1 LKTSEIKHF
10 AGFPPQLFS
19 FLEGLEKNNSKIYFD
34 KHRDEYEKF
43 VVKPAKDFITALAPF
58 LEQLNL
64 SIRRE
69 PKFNQTIM
77 KLSKDMRFSKG
88 VPYKTFLLVHFG
100 RFKLDSEFYLYFD
113 KTGVQYGMFLNN
125 SKEENLFFKKN
136 LMIYEK
142 EIAKVFSSYKLNNQ
156 FSLTEMKKEMVL
168 LRKKFD
174 FSKDGKLLLQMKYI
188 LLEKAMLPKE
198 KKIISS
204 PNFIND
210 IIKTF
215 SRLYPLYCFAISEQ
229 PLKLLAKF
237 EEQMGIAD

>member
-1 LKTSEIKHF
+1 MKTAEITQF
-10 AGFPPQLFS
+10 QGFPPQLFA
-19 FLEGLEKNNSKIYFD
+19 FLEGLEKNNSKVYFD
-34 KHRDEYEKF
+34 KHRDEYEQF
-43 VVKPAKDFITALAPF
+43 VVAPAKAFISTIAPF
-58 LEQLNL
+58 LEQLNP

-100 RFKLDSEFYLYFD
+100 RFKMDSEFYVYLD
-113 KTGVQYGMFLNN
+113 KAGVQYGMFINN
-125 SKEENLFFKKN
+125 TKEENLFFKKN
-136 LMIYEK
+136 LLTYEK
-142 EIAKVFSSYKLNNQ
+142 EIEKVFSNYGLNNQ

-168 LRKKFD
+168 VRKKFN
-174 FSKDGKLLLQMKYI
+174 FSKEGKLLTPMKYI
-188 LLEKAMLPKE
+188 LIEKPMLPKE
-198 KKIISS
+198 KKNISS

-210 IIKTF
+210 VIKTF

-237 EEQMGIAD
+237 EEQMGVAD

>member
-1 LKTSEIKHF
+1 MKTQEINQF
-10 AGFPPQLFS
+10 TGFPQQLFS
-19 FLEGLEKNNSKIYFD
+19 FFEGLEKNNSKVFFD
-34 KHRDEYEKF
+34 KHRDEYEEF
-43 VVKPAKDFITALAPF
+43 VVKPAKAFISTLAPF
-58 LEQLNL
+58 LEQLNP

-100 RFKLDSEFYLYFD
+100 RFKLDSEFYVYFD
-113 KTGVQYGMFLNN
+113 KSGVQYGMFLNN

-136 LMIYEK
+136 LEKYEK
-142 EIAKVFSSYKLNNQ
+142 EIAKVFAGYKLNNQ

-168 LRKKFD
+168 VRKKFD
-174 FSKDGKLLLQMKYI
+174 FSKDGILLQKMKYI
-188 LLEKAMLPKE
+188 LLEKPILTNE
-198 KKIISS
+198 KKIIAS

-237 EEQMGIAD
+237 EEHMGVAD

>member
-1 LKTSEIKHF
+1 MKTQELNQF
-10 AGFPPQLFS
+10 TGFSPQLFS
-19 FLEGLEKNNSKIYFD
+19 FFEGLEKNNSKVFFD
-34 KHRDEYEKF
+34 KHREEYEEF
-43 VVKPAKDFITALAPF
+43 VVKPAKAFITALAPF
-58 LEQLNL
+58 LEQLNP

-88 VPYKTFLLVHFG
+88 VPYKTFLLIHFG
-100 RFKLDSEFYLYFD
+100 RFKMDSEFYVYFD
-113 KTGVQYGMFLNN
+113 KAGVQYGMFLNN

-136 LMIYEK
+136 IEKYEK
-142 EIAKVFSSYKLNNQ
+142 EMAKVFSDYKLNNQ
-156 FSLTEMKKEMVL
+156 LSLTEMKKEMVL
-168 LRKKFD
+168 VRKKFD
-174 FSKDGKLLLQMKYI
+174 FSKEGQLLQKMKYI
-188 LLEKAMLPKE
+188 LLEKTMVPKE

-237 EEQMGIAD
+237 EEHMGVAD

>member
-1 LKTSEIKHF
+1 MKTSEIKHF

-136 LMIYEK
+136 LLTHEK
-142 EIAKVFSSYKLNNQ
+142 GIEKVFSMYGLNNQ
-156 FSLTEMKKEMVL
+156 FSLTEMKKEMEL
-168 LRKKFD
+168 LRKKFN
-174 FSKDGKLLLQMKYI
+174 FSKEGKLLTPMKYI
-188 LLEKAMLPKE
+188 LIEKPMLPKE

-210 IIKTF
+210 VIKTF

>member
-1 LKTSEIKHF
+1 MKTIEPNQF
-10 AGFPPQLFS
+10 NGFQPQLFS
-19 FLEGLEKNNSKIYFD
+19 FFEGLEKNNSKIYFD
-34 KHRDEYEKF
+34 KHREEYEQF
-43 VVKPAKDFITALAPF
+43 VVKPAKAFITTLAPF
-58 LEQLNL
+58 LEQLNP

-88 VPYKTFLLVHFG
+88 VPYKTFLLIHFG
-100 RFKLDSEFYLYFD
+100 RFKMDSEFYVYFD
-113 KTGVQYGMFLNN
+113 KAGAQYGMFLNN

-136 LMIYEK
+136 LEKYEK
-142 EIAKVFSSYKLNNQ
+142 EIAKVFIDYKLNNQ
-156 FSLTEMKKEMVL
+156 LSLTEMKKEMVL
-168 LRKKFD
+168 VRKKFD
-174 FSKDGKLLLQMKYI
+174 FSKDGNLLQKMKFI
-188 LLEKAMLPKE
+188 LLEKTIIPKE

-237 EEQMGIAD
+237 EEHMGVAD

>member
-1 LKTSEIKHF
+1 LKTAEITQF
-10 AGFPPQLFS
+10 QGFPPQLFA
-19 FLEGLEKNNSKIYFD
+19 FLEGLEKNNSKVYFD
-34 KHRDEYEKF
+34 KHRDEYEQF
-43 VVKPAKDFITALAPF
+43 VVAPAKAFISTIAPF
-58 LEQLNL
+58 LEQLNP

-100 RFKLDSEFYLYFD
+100 RFKMDSEFYVYLD
-113 KTGVQYGMFLNN
+113 KAGVQYGMFINN
-125 SKEENLFFKKN
+125 TKEENLFFKKN
-136 LMIYEK
+136 LLTYEK
-142 EIAKVFSSYKLNNQ
+142 EIEKVFSNYGLNNQ

-168 LRKKFD
+168 VRKKFN
-174 FSKDGKLLLQMKYI
+174 FSKEGKLLTPMKYI
-188 LLEKAMLPKE
+188 LIEKPMLPKE
-198 KKIISS
+198 KKNISS

-210 IIKTF
+210 VIKTF

-237 EEQMGIAD
+237 EEQMGVAD

>member
-1 LKTSEIKHF
+1 MKSITPDQF
-10 AGFPPQLFS
+10 QGFPQQLFS
-19 FLEGLEKNNSKIYFD
+19 FLEGLERDNSKVYFD
-34 KHRDEYEKF
+34 KHRDEYEQF
-43 VVKPAKDFITALAPF
+43 VVKPVKAFISTLAPF
-58 LEQLNL
+58 LEQLNPA
-64 SIRRE
+64 IRRE

-100 RFKLDSEFYLYFD
+100 RFKMDSEFYVYFD

-125 SKEENLFFKKN
+125 SKDENLFFKKN
-136 LMIYEK
+136 LQQYEK
-142 EIAKVFSSYKLNNQ
+142 EIVKVFATYGLNNQ

-168 LRKKFD
+168 ARKKFD
-174 FSKDGKLLLQMKYI
+174 FGKDGKLLQTMKYI

-210 IIKTF
+210 VIKTF

-229 PLKLLAKF
+229 PLELLAIF
-237 EEQMGIAD
+237 EEHMGIAD

>member
-1 LKTSEIKHF
+1 LKTAEITQF
-10 AGFPPQLFS
+10 EGCPPQLFS
-19 FLEGLEKNNSKIYFD
+19 FLEGLEKNNSKVYFD
-34 KHRDEYEKF
+34 KHRDEYEQF
-43 VVKPAKDFITALAPF
+43 VVAPAKAFITSLAPF
-58 LEQLNL
+58 LEQLNP

-100 RFKLDSEFYLYFD
+100 RFKLDSEFYVYFD

-125 SKEENLFFKKN
+125 SKEENLFFKRN
-136 LMIYEK
+136 LQTYEK
-142 EIAKVFSSYKLNNQ
+142 EIDKVFSTYALNNQ
-156 FSLTEMKKEMVL
+156 FSLTEMKKEMEL

-174 FSKDGKLLLQMKYI
+174 FSKDGELLAKMKYI
-188 LLEKAMLPKE
+188 LIEKPVLPKE

-215 SRLYPLYCFAISEQ
+215 SRLYPLYCFAISDQ
-229 PLKLLAKF
+229 PMKLLAKF
-237 EEQMGIAD
+237 EEQMGVAD

>member
-1 LKTSEIKHF
+1 MKSLEPNQF
-10 AGFPPQLFS
+10 YGFPTQLFS
-19 FLEGLEKNNSKIYFD
+19 FFEGLEKNNSKVFFD
-34 KHRDEYEKF
+34 KHREEYEEF
-43 VVKPAKDFITALAPF
+43 VVKPAKAFITTLAPF
-58 LEQLNL
+58 LEQLNP

-100 RFKLDSEFYLYFD
+100 RFKLDSEFYVYFD
-113 KTGVQYGMFLNN
+113 KSGVQYGMFLNN
-125 SKEENLFFKKN
+125 SKEENLFLKKN
-136 LMIYEK
+136 LVAYEK
-142 EIAKVFSSYKLNNQ
+142 EIEKVFSGYKLNNQ

-168 LRKKFD
+168 VRKKFD
-174 FSKDGKLLLQMKYI
+174 FSKDGDLLQKMKYI
-188 LLEKAMLPKE
+188 LIEKPILLKE
-198 KKIISS
+198 KKIIAS

-237 EEQMGIAD
+237 EEQMGVAD

>member
-1 LKTSEIKHF
+1 
-10 AGFPPQLFS
+10 
-19 FLEGLEKNNSKIYFD
+19 
-34 KHRDEYEKF
+34 
-43 VVKPAKDFITALAPF
+43 
-58 LEQLNL
+58 
-64 SIRRE
+64 
-69 PKFNQTIM
+69 
-77 KLSKDMRFSKG
+77 
-88 VPYKTFLLVHFG
+88 
-100 RFKLDSEFYLYFD
+100 
-113 KTGVQYGMFLNN
+113 GMFLNN

-215 SRLYPLYCFAISEQ
+215 SRLYPLYCFAISEY